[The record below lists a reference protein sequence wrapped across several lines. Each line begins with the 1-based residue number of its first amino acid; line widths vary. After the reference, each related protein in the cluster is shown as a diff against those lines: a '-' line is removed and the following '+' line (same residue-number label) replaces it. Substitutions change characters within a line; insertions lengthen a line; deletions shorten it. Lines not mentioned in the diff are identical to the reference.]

1 MTQEK
6 KNRTYDK
13 ATGVVTWQVPAG
25 TGSDSV
31 YNYAGTAHQ
40 WVPASTIRKTCEECS
55 VVETRDDCDFVEID
69 TRALWNILTPLIDAK
84 RAKVDRASHL
94 KARREA
100 RRDGDDYMVRI
111 YDEILA
117 E

>member
-6 KNRTYDK
+6 QNRTYDK
-13 ATGVVTWQVPAG
+13 ATGVVTWTVPAG
-25 TGSDSV
+25 AGSDSV
-31 YNYAGTAHQ
+31 YDYAGTAHQ
-40 WVPASTIRKTCEECS
+40 WVPAPTIRKACEQCS
-55 VVETRDDCDFVEID
+55 VVETRDNGDFVEID
-69 TRALWNILTPLIDAK
+69 TRALWDILTPLINAK
-84 RAKVDRASHL
+84 RAKVDRAQNL
-94 KARREA
+94 KLRRQA